1 MNKAVWSS
9 ILVAAMLLAVAG
21 MADAQQQEK
30 IRRIGFLSGASLN
43 TGRVQAF
50 GQGLPDLG
58 YFEGKNIAIEYRL
71 AEGKAERLPA
81 LAAELLRLQVAI
93 IVTSSTAAVKTA
105 KQATTEIP
113 IVVASAGDL
122 VGEGIVASLA
132 RPGGNIT
139 GLTAIAPDL
148 SGKRLAILKE
158 SIPKATRFAV
168 MWHRNPNDEKEVK
181 ETEVAAQAMHLQLQS
196 LPVQSPDEFQN
207 AYAAMRKERAE
218 ALISSRGL
226 FSAFAEKNC
235 LN

>member
-1 MNKAVWSS
+1 M
-9 ILVAAMLLAVAG
+9 
-21 MADAQQQEK
+21 
-30 IRRIGFLSGASLN
+30 
-43 TGRVQAF
+43 
-50 GQGLPDLG
+50 
-58 YFEGKNIAIEYRL
+58 

>member
-105 KQATTEIP
+105 QQATTEIP

-168 MWHRNPNDEKEVK
+168 ICGIAIRMMKKKSKRQRSQPRRCICSY
-181 ETEVAAQAMHLQLQS
+181 S
-196 LPVQSPDEFQN
+196 LCRFNRQMSFKTRMPQ
-207 AYAAMRKERAE
+207 
-218 ALISSRGL
+218 
-226 FSAFAEKNC
+226 
-235 LN
+235 